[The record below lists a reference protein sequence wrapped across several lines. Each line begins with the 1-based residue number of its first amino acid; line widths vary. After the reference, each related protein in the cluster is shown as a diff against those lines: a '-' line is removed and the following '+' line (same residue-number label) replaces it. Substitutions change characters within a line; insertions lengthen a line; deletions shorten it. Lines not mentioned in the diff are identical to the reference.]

1 MKLAFVGDISLGEY
15 YLSFGHGPKSYAHK
29 RSIFENVKDVLSDAD
44 FVFGNLETPVS
55 NVGLD
60 NKNPESVVLRG
71 DPHHL
76 PMLANAGFK
85 ALSIANNH
93 IVQHGE
99 KVFQDTIKGLEEN
112 KIVPMGVSGS
122 DVPIFEKNGIKV
134 AVIVASDIPDNT
146 DQNQSSYDILDAEK
160 IKKKIRYIKDKV
172 NWVILFLHWGRE
184 DCVLPSRHQIDL
196 INDFKLEGAN
206 FIIGHHP
213 HIFYPIEVSDNFL
226 SAPSLGNF
234 VFDLC
239 WDERLMKSGVLHLD
253 LSENHFTSFFTP
265 IVLDNNGIPFVS
277 GARQIMNNGIFHPY
291 ENDADL
297 SRMNLQKI
305 IFFMKNFFR
314 GNSSL
319 KSKFIVNKILNK
331 VFKIKIYENFN
342 DKI

>member
-15 YLSFGHGPKSYAHK
+15 YLSFGHGPKTYAN
-29 RSIFENVKDVLSDAD
+29 RRNIFENVKDVFSDAD

-55 NVGLD
+55 NIGLD

-71 DPHHL
+71 DPNHL
-76 PMLANAGFK
+76 PMLANVGFR

-99 KVFQDTIKGLEEN
+99 EVFRDTIKELKKN

-122 DVPIFEKNGIKV
+122 EVPIFEKNGIRV
-134 AVIVASDIPDNT
+134 AVIVASDVPDNT

-160 IKKKIRYIKDKV
+160 IKNKIKHIKDKV
-172 NWVILFLHWGRE
+172 NWVVLFLHWGRE
-184 DCVLPSRHQIDL
+184 DCVLPNSHQIDL
-196 INDFKLEGAN
+196 IDDFKREGAN

-213 HIFYPIEVSDNFL
+213 HIFYPIEISDKFL

-239 WDERLMKSGVLHLD
+239 WDERLMKSGVLHLN
-253 LSENHFTSFFTP
+253 LSENYFTSSFTP
-265 IVLDNNGIPFVS
+265 IALDENGIPFVS
-277 GARQIMNNGIFHPY
+277 GNKQVINDGVFHPY
-291 ENDADL
+291 KNNSDL
-297 SRMNLQKI
+297 SRMNLHKI
-305 IFFMKNFFR
+305 IFFIKNFFR

-319 KSKFIVNKILNK
+319 KSRFIIKKILNK
-331 VFKIKIYENFN
+331 FIKIKIYENSN

>member
-15 YLSFGHGPKSYAHK
+15 YLSFGHGPKTYAN
-29 RSIFENVKDVLSDAD
+29 RRNIFENVKDVFSDAD

-55 NVGLD
+55 NIGLD

-71 DPHHL
+71 DPNHL
-76 PMLANAGFK
+76 PMLANVGFR

-99 KVFQDTIKGLEEN
+99 EVFRDTIKELKKN

-122 DVPIFEKNGIKV
+122 KVPIFEKNGIRV
-134 AVIVASDIPDNT
+134 AVIVASDVPDNT

-160 IKKKIRYIKDKV
+160 IKNKIKHIKDKV
-172 NWVILFLHWGRE
+172 NWVVLFLHWGRE
-184 DCVLPSRHQIDL
+184 DCVLPNSHQIDL
-196 INDFKLEGAN
+196 IDDFKREGAN

-213 HIFYPIEVSDNFL
+213 HIFYPIVVSDKFL

-239 WDERLMKSGVLHLD
+239 WDERLMKSGVLHLN
-253 LSENHFTSFFTP
+253 LSENHFTSSFTP
-265 IVLDNNGIPFVS
+265 IALDDNGIPYAS
-277 GARQIMNNGIFHPY
+277 GNRQVINDGVFQPYKNN
-291 ENDADL
+291 ADL
-297 SRMNLQKI
+297 SRMNLHKI
-305 IFFMKNFFR
+305 IFFIKNLFR
-314 GNSSL
+314 GNTSL
-319 KSKFIVNKILNK
+319 KSKFIIKKVLNK
-331 VFKIKIYENFN
+331 FIKTKIYENTN